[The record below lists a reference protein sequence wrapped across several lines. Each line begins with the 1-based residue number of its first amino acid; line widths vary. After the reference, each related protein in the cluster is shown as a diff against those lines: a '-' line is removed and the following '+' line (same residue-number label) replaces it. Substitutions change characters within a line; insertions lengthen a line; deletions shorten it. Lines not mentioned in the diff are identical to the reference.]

1 MDKIKESLDRLEAAR
16 EEYSKHWNLGLVK
29 DSDSWEEFDRYLEPY
44 QRKLTKAG
52 QEYRLIKL
60 PVMTPIDYD
69 YGDRMSMKT
78 FISCCKSGGF
88 IDYDGFGRYIK
99 GNEESDIDVYP
110 SDITSGKYRKDFD
123 EVMWFNR

>member
-1 MDKIKESLDRLEAAR
+1 MDKVKEALDRLEKAR
-16 EEYSKHWNLGLVK
+16 KEHSKHWQISLDK
-29 DSDSWEEFDRYLEPY
+29 DSWEECQKYLEPY
-44 QRKLTKAG
+44 QRELSNASR
-52 QEYRLIKL
+52 EYRLIKP

-69 YGDRMSMKT
+69 YGDRMSMGT
-78 FISCCKSGGF
+78 FISCCKGGGF